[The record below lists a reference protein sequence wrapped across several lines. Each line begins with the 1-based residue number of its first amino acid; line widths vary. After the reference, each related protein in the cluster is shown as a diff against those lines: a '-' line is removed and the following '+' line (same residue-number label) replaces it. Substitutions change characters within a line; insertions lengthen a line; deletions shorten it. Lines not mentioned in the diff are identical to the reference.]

1 MPLRIALIIPT
12 LDRCGAEKQLTL
24 LATGLP
30 SRDFEV
36 HVCALTRGGPLES
49 SLRAAGVPVTVIGKR
64 RKLDVAAYLR
74 LRRYLRDLRPDI
86 AHTWLFA
93 ANSYGRLA
101 AWQAGVPIIIA
112 GERCVDPW
120 KRWHELAIDRLFARF
135 TRRIVTNSAGVRDF
149 YVAQGLPAEKFTLIP
164 NGIAPVAPVVV
175 PADSSD
181 SALVAGAA
189 DAADSAGSADSARS
203 AVESD
208 SAGAAAVRQ
217 AARERLL
224 GELGLPATTRLV
236 GAVGRLW
243 PQKRYK
249 DLIWAAELL
258 RWPHPDAHLVIVGE
272 GPQGARLARY
282 THQIGIET
290 HVHFLGARDDV
301 PRLLP
306 ALDCFWL
313 ASGYEGQSNALM
325 EAMAAGL
332 PVVVSDIPGNRDL
345 VVDGESGLLVPPG
358 NKSEFARRT
367 RRLFDDREFAQ
378 MLGRNARRRMEDEFS
393 VRRMIERHAR
403 LYSELAS
410 DIHASGPNG

>member
-1 MPLRIALIIPT
+1 MPLRLVLLIPT
-12 LDRCGAEKQLTL
+12 LDRCGAEKQLAM
-24 LATGLP
+24 LAAGLP
-30 SRDFEV
+30 RDEFDV
-36 HVCALTRGGPLES
+36 HVCALTRGGPLAEP
-49 SLRAAGVPVTVIGKR
+49 LRAAGIPVTVIGKR
-64 RKLDVAAYLR
+64 RKLDPAAYLR
-74 LRRYLRDLRPDI
+74 LLRYLRDTRPDI
-86 AHTWLFA
+86 VHTWLFA
-93 ANSYGRLA
+93 ANCYGRLA
-101 AWQAGVPIIIA
+101 AWQAGVPVIVA

-120 KRWHELAIDRLFARF
+120 KRWHELALDRLFARV

-149 YVAQGLPAEKFTLIP
+149 YAGRGLPADKFTIIP
-164 NGIAPVAPVVV
+164 NGIEM
-175 PADSSD
+175 PAWGVEASD
-181 SALVAGAA
+181 QASDQASDRASDQASDQAQQPTQAQSVEPTAC
-189 DAADSAGSADSARS
+189 
-203 AVESD
+203 AVGE
-208 SAGAAAVRQ
+208 RR

-224 GELGLPATTRLV
+224 GELGLGPGTRFV

-272 GPQGARLARY
+272 GPQRSRLEKY
-282 THQIGIET
+282 TRQIGIAS
-290 HVHFLGARDDV
+290 HVHFLGARHDV

-367 RRLFDDREFAQ
+367 RWLLDEPAWARRLGA
-378 MLGRNARRRMEDEFS
+378 NARRRMADEFS
-393 VRRMIERHAR
+393 NARMIERYAA
-403 LYSELAS
+403 LYRQLAS
-410 DIHASGPNG
+410 DG

>member
-1 MPLRIALIIPT
+1 MRLRIALIIPT
-12 LDRCGAEKQLTL
+12 LDRCGAEKQLAL
-24 LATGLP
+24 LAAGLP
-30 SRDFEV
+30 SREFEV
-36 HVCALTRGGPLES
+36 HVCALTRGGPLEAP
-49 SLRAAGVPVTVIGKR
+49 LKAAGIPVTVIGKQ
-64 RKLDVAAYLR
+64 RKIDPAAFFR
-74 LRRYLRDLRPDI
+74 LRRFLKELRPDI

-101 AWQAGVPIIIA
+101 ARQAGVPIIIA

-135 TRRIVTNSAGVRDF
+135 TQRIVTNSAGVRDF
-149 YVAQGLPAEKFTLIP
+149 YVARGLPAEKFTIIP
-164 NGIAPVAPVVV
+164 NGIEP
-175 PADSSD
+175 PADLMPSEDAAAAASNSAPTASSD
-181 SALVAGAA
+181 QSPKTAMA
-189 DAADSAGSADSARS
+189 DPPT
-203 AVESD
+203 AVSM
-208 SAGAAAVRQ
+208 AVRQ

-224 GELGLPATTRLV
+224 RETGLPDTTRFV

-258 RWPHPDAHLVIVGE
+258 RWPHPDAHLVILGE
-272 GPQGARLARY
+272 GPQRWRLQRY
-282 THQIGIET
+282 TRQIGIAS
-290 HVHFLGARDDV
+290 HVHFLGPRNDV
-301 PRLLP
+301 PSLLP

-367 RRLFDDREFAQ
+367 RRLMDEPQFARR
-378 MLGRNARRRMEDEFS
+378 LGENARRRMADEFS
-393 VRRMIERHAR
+393 LSRMIDRHAAMYR
-403 LYSELAS
+403 ELAGENRES
-410 DIHASGPNG
+410 AATG

>member
-1 MPLRIALIIPT
+1 MPLRLVLLIPT
-12 LDRCGAEKQLTL
+12 LDRCGAEKQLAM
-24 LATGLP
+24 LAAGLP
-30 SRDFEV
+30 RGEFDV
-36 HVCALTRGGPLES
+36 HVCALTRGGPLAEP
-49 SLRAAGVPVTVIGKR
+49 LRAAGIPVTVIGKS
-64 RKLDVAAYLR
+64 RKLDPAAYLR
-74 LRRYLRDLRPDI
+74 LLRYLRATRPDI
-86 AHTWLFA
+86 IHTWLFA
-93 ANSYGRLA
+93 ANCYGRLA
-101 AWQAGVPIIIA
+101 AWQAGVPVIVA

-120 KRWHELAIDRLFARF
+120 KRWHELALDRLFARV

-149 YVAQGLPAEKFTLIP
+149 YVARGLAAEKFTLIP

-175 PADSSD
+175 PVDSSD
-181 SALVAGAA
+181 SAFVVGSAG
-189 DAADSAGSADSARS
+189 SAGSADSAGS
-203 AVESD
+203 AVEAD

-272 GPQGARLARY
+272 GPQGVRLARY

>member
-1 MPLRIALIIPT
+1 MPLRIALVIPT

-101 AWQAGVPIIIA
+101 AWEAGVPIIIA

-120 KRWHELAIDRLFARF
+120 KRWHELAIDRLLARV

-149 YVAQGLPAEKFTLIP
+149 YVAGGLPAEKFTLIP
-164 NGIAPVAPVVV
+164 NGIAPVAP
-175 PADSSD
+175 A
-181 SALVAGAA
+181 AGAA
-189 DAADSAGSADSARS
+189 D
-203 AVESD
+203 
-208 SAGAAAVRQ
+208 AAAVRQ